1 MARVLKGSQFYLHTL
16 TFIRNRNESYRPL
29 PTVIPPISGFSLTSL
44 FFLEVISRYSR
55 GLLVRDFSCRLHA
68 RPVTQ
73 FTGLKRRRKITEIQS
88 GIKSL
93 KTQQN
98 KQIGTKTRNSM
109 GLLTLTQYP
118 DYRERQTSWR
128 VVCHYAAV
136 TVRRWRGGGVTDVS
150 FGPGIQGFAV
160 LPPAPPVGSA
170 CTLVHA
176 NMDIH
181 HCPWIIGRTWTIS

>member
-1 MARVLKGSQFYLHTL
+1 M
-16 TFIRNRNESYRPL
+16 
-29 PTVIPPISGFSLTSL
+29 
-44 FFLEVISRYSR
+44 
-55 GLLVRDFSCRLHA
+55 RDFSCRLHA

-136 TVRRWRGGGVTDVS
+136 TVRRWRGGGWVGHWCFLRSGDSGIRGAPSRAACRVCLHSGSREYGHPSLPLNNWTDVNDFVTS
-150 FGPGIQGFAV
+150 YNTFV
-160 LPPAPPVGSA
+160 LLSASNPTLEHRLKPMMYFITGGS
-170 CTLVHA
+170 L
-176 NMDIH
+176 
-181 HCPWIIGRTWTIS
+181 G